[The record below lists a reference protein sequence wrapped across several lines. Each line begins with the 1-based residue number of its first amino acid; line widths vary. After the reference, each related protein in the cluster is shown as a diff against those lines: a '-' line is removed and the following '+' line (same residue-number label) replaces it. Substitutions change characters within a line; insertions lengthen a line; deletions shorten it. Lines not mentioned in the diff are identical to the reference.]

1 VHLTV
6 LSTGG
11 TIASTAGE
19 TGASPT
25 MDGDDLLADVTD
37 VPPGLDIS
45 VEAVAQVPSFEV
57 DRETLTAIGDRVSA
71 LAAADATDAVVLTH
85 GTDTMEETAYY
96 LDVVHR
102 PSVPVVLTGAQRRPD
117 ETSPDGPANLRS
129 ALLTAFAFRE
139 FGGVFV
145 AFDDEVHAAQTVTK
159 THTTALGTF
168 QSPDAGPVASL
179 DHDGVHLHRKPQS
192 ESLHVPDAS
201 LEPTVYTVKCG
212 GRATGDLVDAAIER
226 GADGLVVEGTGVGN
240 VPPAAGRAVVAAL
253 DDGIPTVLTSR
264 CQGGRTI
271 PIYDGV
277 GGGARLDEHGAIF
290 AGSLPSQ
297 KARIALTLAIDAC
310 DGPAEIRSLFDEA

>member
-1 VHLTV
+1 MRVTV

-25 MDGDDLLADVTD
+25 VDGDELLAAVTD
-37 VPPGLDIS
+37 VPPELDVS
-45 VEAVAQVPSFEV
+45 VEQVAQVPSFEV
-57 DRETLTAIGDRVSA
+57 DRETVAAIGDRVSA
-71 LAAADATDAVVLTH
+71 LADGAADAVVLTH

-117 ETSPDGPANLRS
+117 ETSPDGPANLRT
-129 ALLTAFAFRE
+129 ALHTAFAFRE

-168 QSPDAGPVASL
+168 RSPGVGPVATL
-179 DHDGVHLHRKPQS
+179 DHDGVHLHRKPES
-192 ESLHVPDAS
+192 ESIHLPDAS
-201 LEPTVYTVKCG
+201 LDPTVYTVACG
-212 GRATGDLVDAAIER
+212 GRATGDLVDAAVER

-240 VPPAAGRAVVAAL
+240 VPPEAGRAVVAAL
-253 DDGIPTVLTSR
+253 DDGVPAVITSR
-264 CQGGRTI
+264 CQGGRTM

-277 GGGARLDEHGAIF
+277 GGGATLDEHGAIF

-310 DGPAEIRSLFDEA
+310 DDPAEIRALFDGS